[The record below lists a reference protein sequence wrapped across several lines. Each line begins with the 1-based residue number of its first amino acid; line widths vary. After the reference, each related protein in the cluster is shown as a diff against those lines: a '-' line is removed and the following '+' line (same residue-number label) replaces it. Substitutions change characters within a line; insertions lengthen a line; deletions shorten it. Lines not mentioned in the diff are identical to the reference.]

1 MALGLSTA
9 IAALKLSDTFT
20 TLKDT
25 INNIITKLNTIDANS
40 TTLIMGF
47 SSSAPSDSSL
57 ENSEAA
63 LYVDS
68 SGALKIKIKDSSG
81 NVTTSTITVS

>member
-9 IAALKLSDTFT
+9 ISALKLSDTFT

-25 INNIITKLNTIDANS
+25 INSIITKLNTIDANS

-57 ENSEAA
+57 DNSEAA

-81 NVTTSTITVS
+81 NVTTSTVTVS

>member
-1 MALGLSTA
+1 MSLGLSTA
-9 IAALKLSDTFT
+9 ITPLKLSDTFT

-47 SSSAPSDSSL
+47 SSSVPSDSSL

-81 NVTTSTITVS
+81 SVTTSTITLS

>member
-9 IAALKLSDTFT
+9 ITALKLSDTFT

-25 INNIITKLNTIDANS
+25 INSIITKLNTIDANS

-57 ENSEAA
+57 DNSEAA
-63 LYVDS
+63 LYVDN
-68 SGALKIKIKDSSG
+68 GALKIKIKDSSG
-81 NVTTSTITVS
+81 SVTISTVTVG